1 MTCIVA
7 VVENGVPYFAGDS
20 LVVNLPGAYYAK
32 ANQTVRREPK
42 IFQKNGM
49 FFGYNGS
56 VRMGQLL
63 RYIFEPPAYTP
74 GQDKVRY
81 LVTRF
86 IKDLQAC
93 FGQAKFEQESLEGGI
108 LLAIE
113 GELFTISQEFGV
125 CNTANAYE
133 AIGQGAEPALGSLHT
148 TAQLGLPPRE
158 RLHLALK
165 AAEHHTCVVNAPF
178 TYLTTEMDQAELL
191 LPAPIPSLSV
201 TCP

>member
-63 RYIFEPPAYTP
+63 HYVFEPPAYP
-74 GQDKVRY
+74 SGQEKVRY
-81 LVTRF
+81 LVSAF
-86 IKDLQAC
+86 IKALREC
-93 FGQAKFEQESLEGGI
+93 FAQAKFEDEGLEG
-108 LLAIE
+108 A
-113 GELFTISQEFGV
+113 FSW
-125 CNTANAYE
+125 
-133 AIGQGAEPALGSLHT
+133 P
-148 TAQLGLPPRE
+148 
-158 RLHLALK
+158 
-165 AAEHHTCVVNAPF
+165 
-178 TYLTTEMDQAELL
+178 
-191 LPAPIPSLSV
+191 
-201 TCP
+201 